1 MRKMLYT
8 AVMAG
13 LLMAL
18 MAVPALANNGKSTAA
33 GGRAA
38 TTLTVTV
45 DSTGLTYDSIV
56 TTQLPPKGPFQ
67 KLVPVDG
74 HLTTAYGP
82 GDPGYLGGRWWLDMN
97 HDGVMDPGE
106 TFLCPLLG
114 PGE

>member
-8 AVMAG
+8 ALMAG

-18 MAVPALANNGKSTAA
+18 MAVPALANNGKSSAA

-38 TTLTVTV
+38 TELTVMV

-56 TTQLPPKGPFQ
+56 TTQLPPHGPFQ

-74 HLTTAYGP
+74 QLTTA
-82 GDPGYLGGRWWLDMN
+82 
-97 HDGVMDPGE
+97 
-106 TFLCPLLG
+106 
-114 PGE
+114 